1 MVKNRTFTLLM
12 VFVFLFSWCLTNIQH
27 GFANNPRHILIY
39 ENRAEVI
46 DQYRISGFQ
55 IIETYESFFLTQIND
70 QQETFLKKN
79 KVRFTYISGIGSLR
93 FGGYEFKPDTQKN
106 IIYPQALKGSIG
118 VYAPEDEAIFLLQ
131 FVGPIKNEWITE
143 LNPNEY
149 TLFPVA
155 DFGYLVKT
163 TGSLAQTLREKSYVS
178 MVGYLPPVLKISPEL
193 QAIGSSVVDLA
204 LITSHDFVLHHF
216 LNNHQIDTKL
226 ATFSKIGSLGFL
238 ELKSQHTN
246 RLGAYSLNSK
256 IISIT
261 QKAEAKLFNAEAAQV
276 VNIRD
281 NLHNDKQLGLTGEG
295 QIVAVLDS
303 GLSTGDE
310 LTLHNAFKDPGK
322 IVAHHSADSN
332 WSDSGAHGNLHGTH
346 VAGTI
351 AGNDPDNQQYRG
363 MAYKANLVIQK
374 MYFSSGPPQ
383 NLPPAG
389 PNHSLIE
396 YFNLAYNSG
405 ARIHSNSWGNA
416 NSNTYASDAVVMDTF
431 LWERKDFS
439 ILFASGNYQTGVY
452 SFGYQA
458 NAKNNIVVG
467 ATENNKA
474 GLNPDKLASFSVRGP
489 AGDGR
494 IKPDIVAPGQQVR
507 STVDPNAY
515 TNKSGT
521 SMATPVT
528 SGSLALLRQKYGNVS
543 AALLK
548 ALLIHGAKSN
558 GLVNQN
564 NQPVSCPNSALGWGR
579 VDVEKSTE
587 PGINYWDVTGT
598 NGLMTGDT
606 YSVNIEVYDST
617 KPLKVNLVYTDAPG
631 TPGASK
637 ALVNDLNLV
646 VRDPLGNVYRG
657 NHFNNNGVS
666 ITPAVIADDL
676 NNVEGVFI
684 ADPETGMYQVEVV
697 ALSVPQGEPA
707 TGRQPFALVASGSFE
722 DPGPD
727 PEPVIPSYSLE
738 VVPFNRVVVQGDSTN
753 YQANLKS
760 LNGARGWVELKP
772 LQFGGG
778 FGDPSNVG
786 IFYDFY
792 PSNRVYLSAGMSA
805 SIMIRVNTSDDTPLS
820 SYPMTVISELREESR
835 AEIVLLGNYANFN
848 MDLIQEP
855 IFNLSLR
862 PNHATIYQDE
872 STYTQVTVQ
881 PRFEFNEQVDFEV
894 MGLPPNTT
902 YTMDPNPTSSSVIH
916 EYRSILTIK
925 TEKTTPDG
933 IYDVSI
939 VGSAELP
946 SGKYI
951 ERKIVFRLEVLP
963 RISQHKVEVYRRSFP
978 DSVQA
983 PCKENDSSNVVVKYR
998 IQIKNIGN
1006 EKLSRNR
1013 IEVRLDPNLEL
1024 ISSEPSGYFTDGI
1037 LKIDLYDL
1045 NEPLNSRP
1053 GDCWPSRDC
1062 NSIGYPGFS
1071 DNDGHYLV
1079 IYARLSKTAIQVSS
1093 STLLENRLT
1102 FISDPNYSESFP
1114 FYTMLHPCP
1123 GAENPLYFRAYV
1135 ENLNP
1140 DGTISLNS
1148 EVRVR
1153 FKIEG
1158 GSGNYTFTWNWSDGT
1173 VLNDQALDSNEVVLK
1188 HTYQKAGIY
1197 RVLIQAKDSNGR
1209 FKKGEIILRVK

>member
-27 GFANNPRHILIY
+27 GLANNPRHILIY

-55 IIETYESFFLTQIND
+55 IIETYESFFLTQVDD
-70 QQETFLKKN
+70 QQETFLKNN

-93 FGGYEFKPDTQKN
+93 FGGYEFKPDSQKN
-106 IIYPQALKGSIG
+106 IIYPQALRGSIG
-118 VYAPEDEAIFLLQ
+118 FYAPEDEAIFLLQ
-131 FVGPIKNEWITE
+131 FKGPIKNEWINE
-143 LNPNEY
+143 LNPNQY
-149 TLFPVA
+149 TLFPIA

-163 TGSLAQTLREKSYVS
+163 TGLLAQSLREKNYVS
-178 MVGYLPPVLKISPEL
+178 MVGYLPPALKISPEL
-193 QAIGSSVVDLA
+193 NA
-204 LITSHDFVLHHF
+204 LSPSTLNLQIMTSHDFNLNHF
-216 LNNHQIDTKL
+216 LNNHQIDAKL

-238 ELKSQHTN
+238 ELKTQHTN
-246 RLGAYSLNSK
+246 RLGAYSLYSK
-256 IISIT
+256 ILSIGL
-261 QKAEAKLFNAEAAQV
+261 KAEASFFNAEAAQV
-276 VNIRD
+276 VKIRD
-281 NLHNDKQLGLTGEG
+281 SAHANIVPYTGTDE
-295 QIVAVLDS
+295 IVAVADT
-303 GLSTGDE
+303 GLSTGDPATVHASFQPTNDRIVSA
-310 LTLHNAFKDPGK
+310 LFYPG
-322 IVAHHSADSN
+322 VAGNNDWADNSIR
-332 WSDSGAHGNLHGTH
+332 HGTH
-346 VAGTI
+346 VSGTI
-351 AGNDPDNQQYRG
+351 LGNDGTNYKG
-363 MAYKANLVIQK
+363 MAPDAKLVIQSLK
-374 MYFSSGPPQ
+374 VPGVPRAVASPPYSV
-383 NLPPAG
+383 LFG
-389 PNHSLIE
+389 D
-396 YFNLAYNSG
+396 AYNAG
-405 ARIHSNSWGNA
+405 ARIHNNSWGGGG
-416 NSNTYASDAVVMDTF
+416 NTYAVDSQQIDAF
-431 LWERKDFS
+431 QWERKDFS
-439 ILFASGNYQTGVY
+439 ILFAAGNDGPGFNTLGE
-452 SFGYQA
+452 QA
-458 NAKNNIVVG
+458 NSKNVITVG
-467 ATENNKA
+467 ATQNNKA
-474 GLNPDKLASFSVRGP
+474 GLNPDRLGSFSSKGP

-507 STVDPNAY
+507 STVD
-515 TNKSGT
+515 TNTYANMTGT

-528 SGSLALLRQKYGNVS
+528 SGSLALIRQKYGSVS
-543 AALLK
+543 SALLK
-548 ALLIHGAKSN
+548 ALLINGAKAN
-558 GLVNQN
+558 GLMDQSN
-564 NQPVSCPNSALGWGR
+564 NALSCPNSALGWGR

-587 PGINYWDVTGT
+587 PGISFWDVTGT
-598 NGLMTGDT
+598 NGLMTGET
-606 YSVNIEVYDST
+606 FTVNVEVYDSN
-617 KPLKVNLVYTDAPG
+617 KPLKINLVYTDAPG
-631 TPGASK
+631 TPGAPK

-646 VRDPLGNVYRG
+646 VRDPLGNVFRG
-657 NHFNNNGVS
+657 NLFDTEGIS
-666 ITPAVIADDL
+666 ITPAFIADDL

-684 ADPETGMYQVEVV
+684 TEPEAGIYEVEVV

-707 TGRQPFALVASGSFE
+707 TGRQPFALVASGSVE

-727 PEPVIPSYSLE
+727 PEPVMPTFTLE
-738 VVPFNRVVVQGDSTN
+738 IVPFNREVVQGDGTN
-753 YQANLKS
+753 YQAILTS
-760 LNGARGWVELKP
+760 IDGARGWVELKP
-772 LQFGGG
+772 IQFGGG

-792 PSNRVYLSAGMSA
+792 PSNQVYLPAGMSV
-805 SIMIRVNTSDDTPLS
+805 SLMIRVNTSNDTPLS
-820 SYPMTVISELREESR
+820 SYPMTAIAELDEAS
-835 AEIVLLGNYANFN
+835 VGMLGALDTFN
-848 MDLIQEP
+848 MDVIHEPTFSLMLRRTHDSIHQE
-855 IFNLSLR
+855 
-862 PNHATIYQDE
+862 E
-872 STYTQVTVQ
+872 STFTQLTVQ
-881 PRFEFNEQVDFEV
+881 PRFDFNEQVNFEV
-894 MGLPPNTT
+894 TGLPPNTT
-902 YTMDPNPTSSSVIH
+902 YTMNPNPTSSSVIH
-916 EYRSILTIK
+916 EYKSVLTIN
-925 TEKTTPDG
+925 TEKTTPVG
-933 IYDVSI
+933 IYDVFI

-951 ERKIVFRLEVLP
+951 ERTTIFRLEVLP
-963 RISQHKVEVYRRSFP
+963 RVSKHKVEVYRRSLP

-983 PCKENDSSNVVVKYR
+983 PCKENDNNNIVVKYR

-1045 NEPLNSRP
+1045 NEPKNSRP

-1079 IYARLSKTAIQVSS
+1079 IYARLTKTAIQVSS

-1102 FISDPNYSESFP
+1102 FISDPNYSEIFP

-1158 GSGNYTFTWNWSDGT
+1158 GSGNYTYTWNWSDGT
-1173 VLNDQALDSNEVVLK
+1173 VLNDQTLDSNEVVLK